1 MADLPVG
8 WDDRHNQMSEKDIK
22 LGGMAAKSFGGT
34 ARNAYENDN
43 DGCINRG
50 YKTSDQVREYY
61 LSEMQRTSGG
71 GTSSDNHHISSGSV
85 EGVSSKS
92 NLPDFWE
99 DRQKEKELQ
108 AKQMGVFSDSYDTN
122 TDSNM
127 YSTNISTS
135 HEKGI
140 KFDNDAKDG
149 ASSFSAELALVQIA
163 THTLEK
169 LTIALE
175 GKAIKIPMNDRA
187 KFAKAIQGTMNAM
200 AKQA

>member
-34 ARNAYENDN
+34 ARRNAYDNDN
-43 DGCINRG
+43 DSSNCG

-61 LSEMQRTSGG
+61 LSEMQRTAAGSNNN
-71 GTSSDNHHISSGSV
+71 DNHNISSGPV
-85 EGVSSKS
+85 GVSSKS

-108 AKQMGVFSDSYDTN
+108 AKQMGVFSRN
-122 TDSNM
+122 DSND
-127 YSTNISTS
+127 TKTKISTS
-135 HEKGI
+135 YAKGV
-140 KFDNDAKDG
+140 G
-149 ASSFSAELALVQIA
+149 ADHGGNKAELSLVQIA
-163 THTLEK
+163 TYTLEK

-175 GKAIKIPMNDRA
+175 GKEIKIPMKERA
-187 KFAKAIQGTMNAM
+187 AFAKAIQGAMNVM
-200 AKQA
+200 AKQG

>member
-34 ARNAYENDN
+34 TRRNAYDNDN
-43 DGCINRG
+43 DSSNCG

-61 LSEMQRTSGG
+61 LSEMQRTAAGSNNN
-71 GTSSDNHHISSGSV
+71 DNHKIYSGPL
-85 EGVSSKS
+85 EGTTSKS
-92 NLPDFWE
+92 NNLPDFWE

-108 AKQMGVFSDSYDTN
+108 AKQMGVFSRN
-122 TDSNM
+122 DSNDIPKTDNIF
-127 YSTNISTS
+127 SSKISTS
-135 HEKGI
+135 HEKGVEV
-140 KFDNDAKDG
+140 DNDA
-149 ASSFSAELALVQIA
+149 SPFSAELALVQIA

-175 GKAIKIPMNDRA
+175 GKEIKIPMKDRA
-187 KFAKAIQGTMNAM
+187 AFAKAIQGSMNVM

>member
-34 ARNAYENDN
+34 ARRNAYDNDN
-43 DGCINRG
+43 DSSNCG

-61 LSEMQRTSGG
+61 LSEMQRTAGSSN
-71 GTSSDNHHISSGSV
+71 SSDNHNMSSGPV
-85 EGVSSKS
+85 EGVTSKS
-92 NLPDFWE
+92 NNLPDFWE

-108 AKQMGVFSDSYDTN
+108 AKQMGVFSRN
-122 TDSNM
+122 DSNDTKTDNIF
-127 YSTNISTS
+127 SSKISTS
-135 HEKGI
+135 YAKGVGTDHGGN
-140 KFDNDAKDG
+140 K
-149 ASSFSAELALVQIA
+149 AELSLVQIA

-175 GKAIKIPMNDRA
+175 GKEIKIPMKDRA
-187 KFAKAIQGTMNAM
+187 AFAKAIQGSMNVM

>member
-34 ARNAYENDN
+34 ARRNAYDNDN
-43 DGCINRG
+43 DSSNCG

-61 LSEMQRTSGG
+61 LSEMQRTAAGSNNN
-71 GTSSDNHHISSGSV
+71 DNHKIYSGPL
-85 EGVSSKS
+85 EGTTSKS
-92 NLPDFWE
+92 NNLPDFWE

-108 AKQMGVFSDSYDTN
+108 AKQMGVFSRNESNDTK
-122 TDSNM
+122 TDNIFS
-127 YSTNISTS
+127 SKISTS
-135 HEKGI
+135 YAKGV
-140 KFDNDAKDG
+140 G
-149 ASSFSAELALVQIA
+149 ADHGGNKAELSLVQIA
-163 THTLEK
+163 TYTLEK

-175 GKAIKIPMNDRA
+175 GKEIKIPMKERA
-187 KFAKAIQGTMNAM
+187 AFAKAIQGAMNVM

>member
-1 MADLPVG
+1 MNVG
-8 WDDRHNQMSEKDIK
+8 QHTV
-22 LGGMAAKSFGGT
+22 G
-34 ARNAYENDN
+34 
-43 DGCINRG
+43 
-50 YKTSDQVREYY
+50 
-61 LSEMQRTSGG
+61 
-71 GTSSDNHHISSGSV
+71 
-85 EGVSSKS
+85 GVSSKS
-92 NLPDFWE
+92 NLPDFWG

-108 AKQMGVFSDSYDTN
+108 AKQMGVFSNSYDTK
-122 TDSNM
+122 TDNNM

-135 HEKGI
+135 NEKGI
-140 KFDNDAKDG
+140 EFDNDAKDS

-187 KFAKAIQGTMNAM
+187 AFAKAVQGTMNVM

>member
-34 ARNAYENDN
+34 ARRNAYENDN
-43 DGCINRG
+43 DSSNCG

-61 LSEMQRTSGG
+61 LSEMQRTAGSNN
-71 GTSSDNHHISSGSV
+71 SDNHNISSGPV
-85 EGVSSKS
+85 PSKS

-108 AKQMGVFSDSYDTN
+108 AKQMGVFSRN
-122 TDSNM
+122 DSNDTKTDNIF
-127 YSTNISTS
+127 SSKISTS
-135 HEKGI
+135 YAKGV
-140 KFDNDAKDG
+140 G
-149 ASSFSAELALVQIA
+149 ADHGGNKAELSLVQIA
-163 THTLEK
+163 TYTLEK

-175 GKAIKIPMNDRA
+175 GKEIKIPMKERA
-187 KFAKAIQGTMNAM
+187 AFAKAIQGAMNVM

>member
-34 ARNAYENDN
+34 ARRNAYDNDN
-43 DGCINRG
+43 DSSNCG

-61 LSEMQRTSGG
+61 LSEMQRTAAGSNNN
-71 GTSSDNHHISSGSV
+71 DNHNISSGPV
-85 EGVSSKS
+85 GVPSKS

-108 AKQMGVFSDSYDTN
+108 AKQMGVFSRN
-122 TDSNM
+122 DSND
-127 YSTNISTS
+127 TKTKISTS
-135 HEKGI
+135 YAKGV
-140 KFDNDAKDG
+140 G
-149 ASSFSAELALVQIA
+149 ADHGGNKAELSLVQIA
-163 THTLEK
+163 TYTLEK

-175 GKAIKIPMNDRA
+175 GKEIKIPMKERA
-187 KFAKAIQGTMNAM
+187 AFAKAIQGAMNVM
-200 AKQA
+200 AKQG